1 MINKITMQQLYPLD
15 LTFFSAEDEGRTE
28 KGTAKKREDARKK
41 GQVAKSQELNTAV
54 LIVAFCALMMVVG
67 NYMLSRI
74 EKILTKS
81 INGWT
86 EALKQTEANYFYK
99 LINVAIQDIIIIS
112 APLWIGLFIV
122 AFIICYVQVGYK
134 PSSEPFQPKFSKMNP
149 LTGLKNIISADSGF
163 KLLISLGK
171 VIILGFIVYK
181 IVLSKI
187 PIFLKFYDFTPLQIL
202 INLSSTVVYIGF
214 YVGGAFLVLSVI
226 DYLYQK
232 HKFEESIKMTK
243 QEVKEE
249 YKNAEGDPQI
259 KGKIRQ
265 KMREASMKRM
275 MQAVPEA
282 DVIITN
288 PTHFA
293 VAIKYDADKNS
304 APVII
309 AKGVDYVAKKI
320 KEKAK
325 EHQIQIVENKPL
337 ARTLYYTVDLGKEV
351 PPELYGAV
359 AEVLAF
365 VYNINQKRTDRRR

>member
-1 MINKITMQQLYPLD
+1 MINKITLQQLYPLD

-54 LIVAFCALMMVVG
+54 LIIAFCALMMVVG
-67 NYMLSRI
+67 SYMLSRI
-74 EKILTKS
+74 EKVLATS

-99 LINVAIQDIIIIS
+99 LINEAIQDIIMIS

-122 AFIICYVQVGYK
+122 AFVICYVQVGYK
-134 PSSEPFQPKFSKMNP
+134 PSGEPFQPKFSKMNP

-187 PIFLKFYDFTPLQIL
+187 PVFLKFYDFTPLQIL

-214 YVGGAFLVLSVI
+214 YVGGAFLVLSII

-304 APVII
+304 APIVI

-325 EHQIQIVENKPL
+325 ENQIQIVENKPL

-365 VYNINQKRTDRRR
+365 VYNINQKRTERRR